1 MNQEQFSNYIK
12 EIKQLLKEKHPLLDG
27 KIVYFPFCSSISIPS
42 EYNERIRGLNL
53 KEESFKTFNSADDEG
68 FANLNDLNY
77 YGFITLKQNLERIIK
92 DLKEDSSE
100 SIEEQLIY
108 EGIYYC
114 FIKDYEITFD
124 VNKDSNNE

>member
-53 KEESFKTFNSADDEG
+53 K
-68 FANLNDLNY
+68 
-77 YGFITLKQNLERIIK
+77 
-92 DLKEDSSE
+92 
-100 SIEEQLIY
+100 
-108 EGIYYC
+108 
-114 FIKDYEITFD
+114 
-124 VNKDSNNE
+124 